1 MSMEICVLSDVRL
14 KSMSDWQQAINADAF
29 PLRLSYSKALTQLD
43 GFLPTFLLDK
53 KTGFEC
59 HHTEA
64 RELIDTYPEVQFGRQ
79 WTYGL
84 VFVWSGNFMEMRAA
98 WMAAAAYA
106 RAAGGVVF
114 DTETGEV
121 LSPDRAV
128 EIAKDIERR
137 MSNPETIVR
146 K

>member
-1 MSMEICVLSDVRL
+1 MPMLFRFDSPTARRL
-14 KSMSDWQQAINADAF
+14 HNWTDSC
-29 PLRLSYSKALTQLD
+29 RHC
-43 GFLPTFLLDK
+43 LLDK

-106 RAAGGVVF
+106 RAAGVSFSIRKQGRF
-114 DTETGEV
+114 F
-121 LSPDRAV
+121 RQ
-128 EIAKDIERR
+128 
-137 MSNPETIVR
+137 IVR
-146 K
+146 LKLRKTLSAGCRIRRRLFGNKTAT